1 MTTVSLEEIAA
12 NPERYQQQPNGV
24 WRDGKTGQWCNAA
37 ANVDAFTPSVAKR
50 ANETKKELWEANFTA
65 GMAEHAGSGGS
76 ARAIQLIGA
85 NITSIA
91 TTNAGL
97 PAVKAAAE
105 VARLGGW
112 VERAAAGGSG
122 ATVNV
127 LNVVDGR
134 GVAELVRII
143 RDNDVV
149 DIE

>member
-12 NPERYQQQPNGV
+12 NPDRYKQQPNGV

-37 ANVDAFTPSVAKR
+37 GSVTPFTQATATR
-50 ANETKKELWEANFTA
+50 ANDTKRELWEANFTA

-112 VERAAAGGSG
+112 VERAAAGSG
-122 ATVNV
+122 NTVNV

-143 RDNDVV
+143 RDNDVI
-149 DIE
+149 DME